1 VWEEKLAKGM
11 PVTLKKGEFRRDDT
25 GQIRKTQRK
34 AMAAGDGRRRVPARK
49 YTEHP
54 ETREACPHRRSRE
67 PAIAQ
72 KEQRTVCGDHK
83 RASTGGD
90 AEKSLNRRLAN

>member
-1 VWEEKLAKGM
+1 M
-11 PVTLKKGEFRRDDT
+11 TLKKGEFRRDDT

-54 ETREACPHRRSRE
+54 ETREACAAPEKQGACHRPE
-67 PAIAQ
+67 GAA
-72 KEQRTVCGDHK
+72 
-83 RASTGGD
+83 
-90 AEKSLNRRLAN
+90 NRVW